1 MSTISNKRPLDET
14 QNFSPPQKKYK
25 EDPNSLPTEAYHKL
39 YGNNSTVELTRTNHG
54 HLKGRETKLKI
65 HDLHHLILYLLQDE
79 VPTPT
84 WIEIKHKHA
93 VKKIVMIQVD
103 GLTEELA
110 ISLPI
115 FKHIFNPQTRYP
127 LKLDTSLYSDS
138 GVMEKFLKVD
148 VSKLDLKRSRK
159 INNSTSDG
167 GKSYWAPENFV
178 LSKAELRGNDYP
190 VEGQEQYKD
199 YVSTKDW
206 SEATDPRDVLA
217 IDCEMVETSV
227 GQALCQC
234 SVVDWSGKTLMDHL
248 VLPRRHIICY
258 NTQWSGVSASTL
270 EGVTRRLE
278 DVQRELMS
286 KWVTSKTILV
296 GHSLENDLK
305 AMRLIHT
312 RVIDTSVLFPHYQGN
327 YRKNSLKWLTN
338 RYLQRNIQQGDG
350 STGHNPVEDALAA
363 LELVKLKLKHGPS
376 FGVNVSEKRSLAKLL
391 RRSNMNM
398 HIFGSVSVTN
408 RLRSDPVNITCLV
421 SIDPNRTILAK
432 VPKTFSNP
440 EMHLVWVQLIKGFM
454 DPLDNENEERVN
466 KTLSS
471 LWQAAP
477 AKTVIIIHTGRR
489 SKKRLK
495 ALQQKKIMARIRK
508 GPPMKE
514 VETLE
519 LARLKRAMTS
529 HHFWVAVKNEKEEVS
544 LDSSPDLESKQS
556 VHESSA

>member
-1 MSTISNKRPLDET
+1 MSTISNKRPLDEK

-25 EDPNSLPTEAYHKL
+25 EDPNNLPKQAYHTL
-39 YGNNSTVELTRTNHG
+39 YGDNSTVELTRTIHR

-65 HDLHHLILYLLQDE
+65 HDLHHLILYLLQDK
-79 VPTPT
+79 VPSPK
-84 WIEIKHKHA
+84 WIEVKHKHA

-103 GLTEELA
+103 GLTEEIA
-110 ISLPI
+110 TTLPI
-115 FKHIFNPQTRYP
+115 FEHNFSPQTRYP

-148 VSKLDLKRSRK
+148 VSKLDFKRPRK
-159 INNSTSDG
+159 NNNG
-167 GKSYWAPENFV
+167 GKSYWAPEHFI
-178 LSKAELRGNDYP
+178 LSKSELRGNDYP
-190 VEGQEQYKD
+190 IWGQEQYKD
-199 YVSTKDW
+199 FLSTKDW
-206 SEATDPRDVLA
+206 SEATDPQDILA

-227 GQALCQC
+227 GQELCQC
-234 SVVDWSGKTLMDHL
+234 SVVDWNGKTLMDHL

-278 DVQRELMS
+278 DVQRELVS
-286 KWVTSKTILV
+286 KWVTNKTIIL

-305 AMRLIHT
+305 ALRLVHT
-312 RVIDTSVLFPHYQGN
+312 RVIDTSVLFPHYQGS

-338 RYLQRNIQQGDG
+338 QYLQRKIQQGDG

-398 HIFGSVSVTN
+398 HIFGSLNVTN
-408 RLRSDPVNITCLV
+408 RIRSDPVNITSLV

-432 VPKTFSNP
+432 VPKAFSNP

-454 DPLDNENEERVN
+454 DPLDNKNEERVN
-466 KTLSS
+466 ETLSS
-471 LWQAAP
+471 LWEAAP

-489 SKKRLK
+489 SRKRLK

-514 VETLE
+514 AETLE

-529 HHFWVAVKNEKEEVS
+529 HHFWVAVKNENEEVS
-544 LDSSPDLESKQS
+544 SDSSSESEPKKP
-556 VHESSA
+556 VPESRT